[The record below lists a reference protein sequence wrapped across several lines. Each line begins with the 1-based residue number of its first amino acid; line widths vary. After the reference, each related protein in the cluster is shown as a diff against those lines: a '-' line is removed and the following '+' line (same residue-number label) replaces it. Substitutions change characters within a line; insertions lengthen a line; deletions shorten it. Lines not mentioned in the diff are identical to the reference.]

1 MDGLVK
7 RVQQGGMI
15 PKKSTVILGL
25 SGGPDSLT
33 LLHILKELESPEN
46 LNIVPVHV
54 NHQLREN
61 ADEEER
67 HAAEICREWKLPCRV
82 CRIDCRGLARE
93 QKCSLEEAGRT
104 ARYRIFDEIA
114 EELLREGIPKERIR
128 IALAHNGDDQC
139 ETLLQRI
146 VRGTGIRGLAGIP
159 SARSDEK
166 GYTIVRPLL
175 STSRKEIEDYV
186 AEHALR
192 PNYDESNDSVE
203 YTRNRIRR
211 ELIPYL
217 EKYFNPEVKEALQS
231 LANIAAPEEDYME
244 EQTRTALAALQRE
257 TPKGERILDAAGIRA
272 LHPAMARRVVA
283 QVIRECSGDEN
294 LRYTIVENVL
304 NILQSEN
311 PSASVNLPGGWRAE
325 RRYEKLVFRKTA
337 PDGERAT
344 EVRHHFRVQV
354 LKKDSAAFEDVRN
367 ARKESMPC
375 AVLDYDKLCRE
386 YPEPEKKLMLRTRK
400 AGDRIGIAGGKH
412 KKIQDY
418 MVDRKIPKEFRN
430 RLEMIAIGGEVLWI
444 LPDSRIPNEV
454 ERNRGRI
461 SQKYQIDE
469 GSKAFL
475 FLEITDCL

>member
-7 RVQQGGMI
+7 RVQQGGLV
-15 PKKSTVILGL
+15 PKNSTVILGL

-61 ADEEER
+61 ADREER
-67 HAAEICREWKLPCRV
+67 HAAEICREWNLPCRV
-82 CRIDCRGLARE
+82 RQIDCRGIAQA
-93 QKCSLEEAGRT
+93 QKCSVEEAGRT
-104 ARYRIFDEIA
+104 ARYRIFDEVA
-114 EELLREGIPKERIR
+114 EELLLEDVPKERIR
-128 IALAHNGDDQC
+128 IALAHNADDQC

-159 SARSDEK
+159 STRRDEK

-175 STSRKEIEDYV
+175 FTSRKEIEDYA

-217 EKYFNPEVKEALQS
+217 EKYFNPGVKEALQS
-231 LANIAAPEEDYME
+231 LAEIAGPEEDYME

-257 TPKGERILDAAGIRA
+257 TSQGERILDAAGIRT
-272 LHPAMARRVVA
+272 LHPALARRVMA

-304 NILQSEN
+304 SILQSEN

-325 RRYEKLVFRKTA
+325 RRYEKLVFRRSA
-337 PDGERAT
+337 SDDEHAVEGR
-344 EVRHHFRVQV
+344 RHFRVQI

-367 ARKESMPC
+367 ARKKSVPC

-386 YPEPEKKLMLRTRK
+386 YPEPEKKLTLRTRK

-418 MVDRKIPKEFRN
+418 MVDRKIPKEFRD
-430 RLEMIAIGGEVLWI
+430 RLEMIAIGGEILWI
-444 LPDSRIPNEV
+444 LPDSGIPNEV
-454 ERNRGRI
+454 EQKKGRV
-461 SQKYQIDE
+461 SQKYQIEE

>member
-7 RVQQGGMI
+7 RVQQGGLV
-15 PKKSTVILGL
+15 PKNSTVILGL

-61 ADEEER
+61 ADREER
-67 HAAEICREWKLPCRV
+67 HAAEICREWNLPCRV
-82 CRIDCRGLARE
+82 RQIDCRGIAQA
-93 QKCSLEEAGRT
+93 QKCSVEEAGRT
-104 ARYRIFDEIA
+104 ARYRIFDEVA
-114 EELLREGIPKERIR
+114 EELLLEDVPKERIR
-128 IALAHNGDDQC
+128 IALAHNADDQC

-159 SARSDEK
+159 STRRDEK

-175 STSRKEIEDYV
+175 FTSRKEIEDYA

-217 EKYFNPEVKEALQS
+217 EKYFNPGVKEALQS
-231 LANIAAPEEDYME
+231 LAEIAGPEEDYME

-257 TPKGERILDAAGIRA
+257 TSQGERILDAAGIRT
-272 LHPAMARRVVA
+272 LHPALARRVVA
-283 QVIRECSGDEN
+283 QVIRECSRDEN

-304 NILQSEN
+304 SILQSEN

-325 RRYEKLVFRKTA
+325 RRYEKLVFRRSA
-337 PDGERAT
+337 SDDEHAVEGR
-344 EVRHHFRVQV
+344 RHFRVQI
-354 LKKDSAAFEDVRN
+354 LKKDSAAFEDVRS
-367 ARKESMPC
+367 ARKKSVPC
-375 AVLDYDKLCRE
+375 AMLDYDKLCRE
-386 YPEPEKKLMLRTRK
+386 YPEPEKKLTLRTRK

-418 MVDRKIPKEFRN
+418 MVDRKIPKEFRD
-430 RLEMIAIGGEVLWI
+430 RLEMIAIGGEILWI
-444 LPDSRIPNEV
+444 LPDSGIPNEV
-454 ERNRGRI
+454 EQKKGRV
-461 SQKYQIDE
+461 SQKYQIEE

>member
-7 RVQQGGMI
+7 RVQQGGLV
-15 PKKSTVILGL
+15 PKNSTVILGL

-61 ADEEER
+61 ADREER
-67 HAAEICREWKLPCRV
+67 HATEICREWNLPCRV
-82 CRIDCRGLARE
+82 RQIDCRGIAQA
-93 QKCSLEEAGRT
+93 QKCSVEEAGRT
-104 ARYRIFDEIA
+104 ARYRIFDEVA
-114 EELLREGIPKERIR
+114 EELLLEDVPKERIR
-128 IALAHNGDDQC
+128 IALAHNADDQC

-159 SARSDEK
+159 STRRDEK

-175 STSRKEIEDYV
+175 FTSRKEIEDYA

-217 EKYFNPEVKEALQS
+217 EKYFNPGVKEALQS
-231 LANIAAPEEDYME
+231 LAEIAGPEEDYME

-257 TPKGERILDAAGIRA
+257 TSQGERILDAAGIRT
-272 LHPAMARRVVA
+272 LHPALARRVVA

-304 NILQSEN
+304 SILQSEN

-325 RRYEKLVFRKTA
+325 RRYEKLVFRRSA
-337 PDGERAT
+337 SDDEHAVEGR
-344 EVRHHFRVQV
+344 RHFRVQI

-367 ARKESMPC
+367 ARKKSVPC

-386 YPEPEKKLMLRTRK
+386 YPEPEKKLTLRTRK

-418 MVDRKIPKEFRN
+418 MVDRKIPKEFRD
-430 RLEMIAIGGEVLWI
+430 RLEMIAIGGEILWI
-444 LPDSRIPNEV
+444 LPDSGIPNEV
-454 ERNRGRI
+454 EQKKGRV
-461 SQKYQIDE
+461 SQKYQIEE